1 MHRAEDNALNTTLN
15 ILRRNGWRQSDL
27 YRVIVAML
35 LAVVF
40 TSPAWRYIGWAI
52 WRYEHARPIVL
63 VPLVVAWLIWVRRA
77 RLRNVMPGQVWPGW
91 LMILAGAQLYFF
103 SYFYYEL
110 ITAWCLGAVLLVFGA
125 FIVTTG
131 RSVLVQFLPAWVA
144 LLLLVPIPL
153 TAMILLST
161 PVQLA
166 EAHAITGIYRGVGLQ
181 ASVLE
186 DPRYPM
192 VLVGSVSLP
201 LASACKGLATALA
214 LSIISY
220 GFVFGTPLRTSVRFG
235 VLVLTPLIAIL
246 CSSLS
251 LLCTLWVYD
260 QWALVTADT
269 VRAVS
274 EWVTL
279 LFAFLIVTGL
289 LRLLTLISVP
299 VYEFHLASE
308 HRG

>member
-1 MHRAEDNALNTTLN
+1 MR
-15 ILRRNGWRQSDL
+15 W
-27 YRVIVAML
+27 
-35 LAVVF
+35 AV
-40 TSPAWRYIGWAI
+40 WN
-52 WRYEHARPIVL
+52 YEHARPVVL

-77 RLRNVMPGQVWPGW
+77 RIRNVVPGQVWPGW
-91 LMILAGAQLYFF
+91 LLIMAGAQLYFF

-110 ITAWCLGAVLLVFGA
+110 LTAWCLGAVLMVFGA

-131 RSVLVQFLPAWVA
+131 RSVLVQFKPAWVA
-144 LLLLVPIPL
+144 LLLLVPIPV
-153 TAMILLST
+153 TAMELIST
-161 PVQLA
+161 PVQLT
-166 EAHAITGIYRGVGLQ
+166 EAHAITAIYRTAGMQ
-181 ASVLE
+181 AQVIE
-186 DPRYPM
+186 DVRYPV
-192 VLVGSVSLP
+192 VLVGSASLP
-201 LASACKGLATALA
+201 LASACKGVATALA

-220 GFVFGTPLRTSVRFG
+220 GFVFGTPLRGSVRIG
-235 VLVLTPLIAIL
+235 VLVLTPLIAVL

-260 QWALVTADT
+260 KWALVTADT

-289 LRLLTLISVP
+289 LRLLTLVSVP

-308 HRG
+308 HRA